1 MGVSGHL
8 PMATSI
14 INYNQMII
22 LSYLLIEE
30 SEKSGIIIIAWN
42 GIFVCTPYYFRG
54 TTGSSAQLILYRN
67 TPGRAAKEKIT

>member
-42 GIFVCTPYYFRG
+42 GIFVCNRIISG
-54 TTGSSAQLILYRN
+54 GLQGHRLS
-67 TPGRAAKEKIT
+67 